1 MRPAMTVAQ
10 QHKTKASGET
20 LRIPKE
26 MARYRNPITTY
37 RQRKIEKNTPTIIKQ
52 RAYVTRSP

>member
-1 MRPAMTVAQ
+1 VENRL
-10 QHKTKASGET
+10 KASGET
-20 LRIPKE
+20 LLIPKG

-37 RQRKIEKNTPTIIKQ
+37 GQRKIEKNTQTIIKQ